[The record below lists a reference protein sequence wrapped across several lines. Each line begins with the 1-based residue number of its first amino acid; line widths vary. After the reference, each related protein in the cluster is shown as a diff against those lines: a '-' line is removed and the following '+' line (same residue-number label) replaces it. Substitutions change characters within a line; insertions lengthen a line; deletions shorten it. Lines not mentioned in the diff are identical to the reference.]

1 VRYLIVLLGLLAAQP
16 AEAGRLELDGRFT
29 QGGLVFGTTEAD
41 AEVFLGE
48 RKLRVS
54 PEGRFLFGFGREAP
68 AEAILYVRF
77 ADGSE
82 ERRALRIEKRTY
94 KIQRIDGLPRKMVSP
109 PESALAR
116 IRAENARIAA
126 LREADRPEALF
137 ESGFEWPARGRISGV
152 YGSQRI
158 LNGEPRRPHYGV
170 DVAAPVGTP
179 VTAPADGIVVL
190 AETGMYYTGGTVI
203 LDHGH
208 GLTSAF
214 LHMQDVRVTPGIR
227 VRQGDV
233 IGTLG
238 ATGRATGPHLDWRMN
253 WFDQR
258 VDPQLLVGPMPEA
271 GG

>member
-1 VRYLIVLLGLLAAQP
+1 MRNLIFLLALLAAHP
-16 AEAGRLELDGRFT
+16 AQAGRLELDGDFK
-29 QGGLVFGTTEAD
+29 QGGLVFGTTEPG
-41 AEVFLGE
+41 AEVILGD
-48 RKLRVS
+48 RQIRVS
-54 PEGRFLFGFGREAP
+54 PDGRFLFGFGRDVGSEAT
-68 AEAILYVRF
+68 LRVRF
-77 ADGSE
+77 SDGSA

-109 PESALAR
+109 PESELPR
-116 IRAENARIAA
+116 IRAENARIAR
-126 LREADRPEALF
+126 LRRIDRPEALF

-158 LNGEPRRPHYGV
+158 LNGEPKRPHYGV

-179 VTAPADGIVVL
+179 ITAPADGVVTL

-214 LHMQDVRVTPGIR
+214 LHMKDVNVTPGVR
-227 VRQGDV
+227 VRQGEK

-238 ATGRATGPHLDWRMN
+238 ATGRVTGPHLDWRMN

-258 VDPQLLVGPMPEA
+258 IDPQLLVGPMPKA